1 MYSRELLWSRHKKS
15 NGGKQAKENRK
26 QDKND
31 CKYKVKGFKISV
43 ASAQRLFPPFPL
55 LKLGSFSIDNGD
67 GHEQR
72 YFEKEFAF
80 FFSNLVAFISICW
93 KLHEIFNDPLIQ
105 NWLN

>member
-1 MYSRELLWSRHKKS
+1 MKSPQKKI

-31 CKYKVKGFKISV
+31 CKYKVKDFKISV
-43 ASAQRLFPPFPL
+43 ASVQRLFPPFPL

-80 FFSNLVAFISICW
+80 FFFKPCCIYFNLLKIT
-93 KLHEIFNDPLIQ
+93 
-105 NWLN
+105 